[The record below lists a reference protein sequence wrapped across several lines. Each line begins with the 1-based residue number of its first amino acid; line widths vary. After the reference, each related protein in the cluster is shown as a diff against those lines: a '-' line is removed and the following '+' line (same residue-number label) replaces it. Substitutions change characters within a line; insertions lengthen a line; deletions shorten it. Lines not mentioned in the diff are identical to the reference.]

1 MYLVICSAERIAWL
15 WNCKSGSFTKEKKSK
30 YTQILSRI
38 TLELC
43 RNGMHQNST
52 SQTIHSLFLGAWYF
66 MQSPDPSCKSHT
78 VIELP
83 ENRKSVPWK
92 MISYQKCL
100 TVFLIFVL
108 QLAGAAVFPFYGY
121 FQLINSFILAE
132 VLALGPERQ
141 TCLLAIAFWYLKCHS
156 LDLSFLPHPASKSF
170 PWIGPIHF
178 QSPAT
183 PSYFLSQPMKIEN

>member
-1 MYLVICSAERIAWL
+1 
-15 WNCKSGSFTKEKKSK
+15 
-30 YTQILSRI
+30 
-38 TLELC
+38 
-43 RNGMHQNST
+43 MHQNST

-100 TVFLIFVL
+100 TVFLIFIL
-108 QLAGAAVFPFYGY
+108 QLASAAVFPFHGY
-121 FQLINSFILAE
+121 FQLINSLILAE

-156 LDLSFLPHPASKSF
+156 LDSSFLPIQQANLSHELDLFTFNHQQHLPTF
-170 PWIGPIHF
+170 CPNPW
-178 QSPAT
+178 
-183 PSYFLSQPMKIEN
+183 K